1 MVDKVRVIL
10 ADDRAAVRSSLRLL
24 LGEEPGFEVVAE
36 AADALG
42 LLKIQEAAE
51 MILIDWELPGLPVP
65 QLLQFLNYQR
75 QQPMIV
81 AMSSNP
87 ASRQQAL
94 EAGADAFVE
103 KGQAPNQVLSTLRD
117 LSSDVRGASAG
128 SMPRPNG
135 KQVPQ
140 SPSSNSH
147 HSH

>member
-42 LLKIQEAAE
+42 LLKTQEAAE
-51 MILIDWELPGLPVP
+51 MILIDWELPGLPLP
-65 QLLQFLNYQR
+65 QLLQLLNYQR

-94 EAGADAFVE
+94 ETGADGFVE
-103 KGQAPNQVLSTLRD
+103 KGQAPSQVLSTLRA
-117 LSSDVRGASAG
+117 LSGDVLGVSDGSARR
-128 SMPRPNG
+128 SNG
-135 KQVPQ
+135 EQLP
-140 SPSSNSH
+140 
-147 HSH
+147 